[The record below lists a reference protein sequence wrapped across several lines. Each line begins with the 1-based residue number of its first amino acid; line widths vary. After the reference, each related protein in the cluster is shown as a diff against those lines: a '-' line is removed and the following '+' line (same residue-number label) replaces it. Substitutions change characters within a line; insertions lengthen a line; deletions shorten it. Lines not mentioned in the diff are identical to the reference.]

1 MDAQKYPRANWP
13 YLLTIALLGT
23 LGVAFIVWGF
33 SAQVAWSHG
42 QPISGGW
49 TWPTIAAFTVGLA
62 IALLGLYWKIYRDA
76 YTSIGSDGVSQ
87 PGLRGIR
94 TIAWSEITRVK
105 SLGSLGFHIH
115 SGRKKIIV
123 TAYAY
128 KNASEVNGTLRRKFK
143 DHNIQLS

>member
-1 MDAQKYPRANWP
+1 MDTQKYPRANWP
-13 YLLTIALLGT
+13 YLLSVGLMGT
-23 LGVAFIVWGF
+23 LAVAFIIWSF

-49 TWPTIAAFTVGLA
+49 TWPKIAAFTVGLVM
-62 IALLGLYWKIYRDA
+62 ALLALYWKIYRDA
-76 YTSIGSDGVSQ
+76 FTSIGSNGVSQ

-94 TIAWSEITRVK
+94 TITWSEITRVK

-115 SGRKKIIV
+115 SGRKTIAI

-128 KNASEVNGTLRRKFK
+128 KNAPAVVETLRSMFK
-143 DHNIQLS
+143 DHNIPLS